1 MNMIGAILLFLIVSV
16 LIFFGIRAVQK
27 MSGNQAL
34 LLTKVGM
41 YAIIST
47 TLAMLLLF
55 GIVILF

>member
-1 MNMIGAILLFLIVSV
+1 MIMIGAILLFLIVSV
-16 LIFFGIRAVQK
+16 LIFFGIRGFQK

-41 YAIIST
+41 YAIISA